1 MPEISFCFFD
11 MKYLL
16 KLFPKMNDEVK
27 DGLVHFEQT
36 MENEM
41 AQNRT
46 KLFDEFNYEGEFQ
59 KI

>member
-16 KLFPKMNDEVK
+16 KIFPKMSEKVNTEMNN
-27 DGLVHFEQT
+27 FENS
-36 MENEM
+36 MEAEM
-41 AQNRT
+41 EQNRT
-46 KLFDEFNYEGEFQ
+46 KLFAECDYEGEFQ